1 MTRSTIGLV
10 SHPRARRVER
20 PEVDG
25 NVALRSQHALS
36 FDRFRTTHISQPQL
50 AGAYRLRGGAVAG
63 GKGTR
68 EVDLAEL
75 LHRVLVVAARVI
87 PDVREPLA
95 CHTPGPKS

>member
-25 NVALRSQHALS
+25 DVALRSQHTLS
-36 FDRFRTTHISQPQL
+36 FDRRFRTAHISQ

-68 EVDLAEL
+68 QVDLSEL
-75 LHRVLVVAARVI
+75 LHRVLVVAARVV

-95 CHTPGPKS
+95 CHSPGPES

>member
-25 NVALRSQHALS
+25 DVALRSQHTLS

-50 AGAYRLRGGAVAG
+50 ALGRTDSVAV
-63 GKGTR
+63 R
-68 EVDLAEL
+68 SP
-75 LHRVLVVAARVI
+75 AARA
-87 PDVREPLA
+87 RERW
-95 CHTPGPKS
+95 T

>member
-1 MTRSTIGLV
+1 MV
-10 SHPRARRVER
+10 SYPRARRVER

-25 NVALRSQHALS
+25 DVTLWFQHTLS
-36 FDRFRTTHISQPQL
+36 FDRFRTTHFSQPGV
-50 AGAYRLRGGAVAG
+50 GAYRLRCGAVAG

-75 LHRVLVVAARVI
+75 LHRVLVVAARVV
-87 PDVREPLA
+87 PDVREALA